1 MNIEI
6 QGLTPKQIAL
16 CDIMWAI
23 ESKEGVQRF
32 ISSLPINDQRDCHS
46 LIECM
51 QWAFLDEVQSIDE
64 AKDILQRFI

>member
-32 ISSLPINDQRDCHS
+32 ISSLPMNDQRDCHS